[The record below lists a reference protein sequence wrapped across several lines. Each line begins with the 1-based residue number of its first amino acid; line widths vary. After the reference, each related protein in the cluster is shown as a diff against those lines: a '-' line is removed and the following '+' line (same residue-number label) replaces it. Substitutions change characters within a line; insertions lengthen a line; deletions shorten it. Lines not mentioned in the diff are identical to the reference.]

1 MAGSGRQVKA
11 EAGALKAIRPGRI
24 EFNSPSDLRE
34 TEEAL
39 IVPAILDRESILT
52 YCQGRGYR
60 PAKELADAMFTMEG
74 AWIVAYRHTETPYI
88 MNKSDI
94 RGRVRNVTWDDE
106 IHGMR
111 GELHFFKA
119 LCGPELQQSV
129 RDGTLSKDTSSAYF
143 CNEILTAGEF
153 GGEPYDFYQEDFMFH
168 HVAVGIPEG
177 RCPSPYCGIL
187 DSLSDFLVVD
197 AHPPG
202 EFSCRLTTVLLNAGL
217 GIYAQVGKL
226 RTRPGTFVKAY
237 LFDLSKDWTLPAAQ
251 EWVKANHKDAEDL
264 RSIFRTEPRDVRS
277 KIPGLLNPLEI
288 IAKSRSLLSNMSL
301 AKGPN
306 VCYDWR
312 GMVRSPPRRGD
323 RNSERKEQVEF
334 Y

>member
-1 MAGSGRQVKA
+1 LR
-11 EAGALKAIRPGRI
+11 AIRQGKV
-24 EFNSPSDLRE
+24 EFNSSKVRE
-34 TEEAL
+34 SKEAL
-39 IVPAILDRESILT
+39 IVDAILDRESILT

-60 PAKELADAMFTMEG
+60 PAKELLDSVFTMEG

-88 MNKSDI
+88 MNKKDI
-94 RGRVRNVTWDDE
+94 RGRVRNVTWDSE
-106 IHGMR
+106 IHGMH

-119 LCGPELQQSV
+119 LCTPELLQSV

-143 CNEILTAGEF
+143 CDEILTPGEF
-153 GGEPYDFYQEDFMFH
+153 GGEPYDFYQEDLMFH

-187 DSLSDFLVVD
+187 DSFSDFLRVD
-197 AHPPG
+197 VHPPG
-202 EFSCRLTTVLLNAGL
+202 EFSCRLTTVLLNAAL

-226 RTRPGTFVKAY
+226 RMGPGTFVKEY

-264 RSIFRTEPRDVRS
+264 RCIFRTEPKDVRS

-288 IAKSRSLLSNMSL
+288 IVQSRQLLSNMSPV
-301 AKGPN
+301 GN
-306 VCYDWR
+306 RTECYDWR
-312 GMVRSPPRRGD
+312 GMERSPPRRGD
-323 RNSERKEQVEF
+323 INSERKEQVDF

>member
-1 MAGSGRQVKA
+1 LRAMRQGKV
-11 EAGALKAIRPGRI
+11 
-24 EFNSPSDLRE
+24 EFSSSSNVRE
-34 TEEAL
+34 TEEAV
-39 IVPAILDRESILT
+39 IVDAILDRESILT

-60 PAKELADAMFTMEG
+60 PAKELLDSLFTMEG
-74 AWIVAYRHTETPYI
+74 AWIVAYRHTETPHI

-94 RGRVRNVTWDDE
+94 RGRVRNVSWDSE
-106 IHGMR
+106 IHGLR

-119 LCGPELQQSV
+119 SCSEELLQSV

-143 CNEILTAGEF
+143 CDEILTSGEF
-153 GGEPYDFYQEDFMFH
+153 GGEPYDFYQEDLMFH

-187 DSLSDFLVVD
+187 DSFSDFLRVD

-202 EFSCRLTTVLLNAGL
+202 EFSCRLTTVLLNAGR

-226 RTRPGTFVKAY
+226 RDRPGTFIKEY
-237 LFDLSKDWTLPAAQ
+237 LFDLNKGWTQPVAE
-251 EWVKANHKDAEDL
+251 EWVKVNHDSVDVL
-264 RSIFRTEPRDVRS
+264 RSNSPIRPKDVRS
-277 KIPGLLNPLEI
+277 KTPGLLNPLEVI
-288 IAKSRSLLSNMSL
+288 SQSRRLLGNMSPGV
-301 AKGPN
+301 GPN

-312 GMVRSPPRRGD
+312 GMVRSPPRRGVI
-323 RNSERKEQVEF
+323 NSGKYEQVEF